1 MEGWLCLCIFRQLAL
16 RPPVHCCMQ
25 LFDVT
30 LSRYREDQHR
40 AHAEMTCINQEVVA
54 KILHCRCQALTMCQP
69 WKLSQQLLEW
79 LTGQLGL
86 MGSAA
91 LVPKQAMGLHQSPA
105 LLLVP

>member
-1 MEGWLCLCIFRQLAL
+1 
-16 RPPVHCCMQ
+16 MQ
-25 LFDVT
+25 LLDVT
-30 LSRYREDQHR
+30 LLQYSKNQHR
-40 AHAEMTCINQEVVA
+40 LQAELTCKNQEVVA
-54 KILHCRCQALTMCQP
+54 RMLHCRCQALTMCQP